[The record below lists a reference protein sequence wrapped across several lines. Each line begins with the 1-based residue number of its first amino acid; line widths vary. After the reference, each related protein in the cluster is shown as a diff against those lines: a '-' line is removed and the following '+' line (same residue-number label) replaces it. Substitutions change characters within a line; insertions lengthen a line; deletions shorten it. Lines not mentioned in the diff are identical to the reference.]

1 MSEPGSEVRKVF
13 LQVEGYDVGRLED
26 ERERHWALEQKDQA
40 APILGWQIVADRV
53 VATLRRPFGAAL
65 PDCAARLSPS
75 GKASALEWL
84 LELEKS
90 VPGAFL
96 HLAPQAVFLAEDG
109 ERLVALAPVLGWHN
123 PRSRR
128 QPLECALGWWGVLS
142 ASANGAAMERE
153 LVAVESFE
161 ALKIVLVSSGEMSA
175 DAISQ
180 KVTDAQQVELWTRQ
194 AAAAE
199 VTEPHAAVRLLHR
212 ALLRLPS
219 RELWH
224 RTARAAAGVS
234 DAGVLATGWEVAKG
248 APGVTGSDV
257 APYAAWLALHAQNP
271 DRAAELAR
279 AAISEG
285 VEVRLNHR
293 ALLLALHGA
302 RRGNELLATL
312 CDYLRGWEDEDAL
325 ALLVR
330 LAERLHRDDAADPI
344 LLGYRHSVSR
354 PEILLARAC
363 ALARAGSPARG
374 LADLVAAARADPG
387 LSESLIGELV
397 ATADGLTRRVHPQD
411 FIDRMIQFTRQLHAD
426 LPRSG
431 IARLAFAEWLLAG
444 NLMDD
449 AERLAAAASPG
460 ARASNVLCRI
470 LFHRGDLRGALKH
483 GRTALSNP
491 IYVADRDL
499 VLMLVEAC
507 RCERDAAALPWL
519 RGPAG
524 SFPEGLAAFRVAEKE
539 IDDEQ

>member
-1 MSEPGSEVRKVF
+1 MSEPGSEVRREF
-13 LQVEGYDVGRLED
+13 LQDDGYDVGRLED
-26 ERERHWALEQKDQA
+26 ERERHWALEQRDQA
-40 APILGWQIVADRV
+40 APILGWQNFGVRV

-65 PDCAARLSPS
+65 PDCAARLTPA

-84 LELEKS
+84 VDFEKS

-96 HLAPQAVFLAEDG
+96 HLDPQAVFLAEDG

-128 QPLECALGWWGVLS
+128 RPLECAFGWWDVLS

-153 LVAVESFE
+153 LVAVESFD
-161 ALKIVLVSSGEMSA
+161 ALKIVLVGSGEMSA

-180 KVTDAQQVELWTRQ
+180 KITDAQQVELWTRQ
-194 AAAAE
+194 AAAAGA
-199 VTEPHAAVRLLHR
+199 TEPHAAVRLLHR
-212 ALLRLPS
+212 ALMRLPS

-234 DAGVLATGWEVAKG
+234 DASVLATGWEVAKG

-257 APYAAWLALHAQNP
+257 KPFEAWLALHAQDP

-279 AAISEG
+279 AAIAEG

-302 RRGNELLATL
+302 RRGDELLAAL
-312 CDYLRGWEDEDAL
+312 CDYLCSWEDEDAL

-330 LAERLHRDDAADPI
+330 LAERLHRDDVTDPV

-374 LADLVAAARADPG
+374 LADLVAAARADTG
-387 LSESLIGELV
+387 ISEHMINELV
-397 ATADGLTRRVHPQD
+397 ATANRLTRRVHPHD
-411 FIDRMIQFTRQLHAD
+411 FVDRMIQFTRQLHAD
-426 LPRSG
+426 RPRSEL
-431 IARLAFAEWLLAG
+431 ARLAFAEWMLVG
-444 NLMDD
+444 NLTDD

-470 LFHRGDLRGALKH
+470 LFHRGDLRGALQH
-483 GRTALSNP
+483 GRTALASP
-491 IYVADRDL
+491 IYEADHGL

-507 RCERDAAALPWL
+507 RCERDAAALAWL
-519 RGPAG
+519 RGPAC
-524 SFPEGLAAFRVAEKE
+524 SFPEGLAAFRATEKE
-539 IDDEQ
+539 IGDEQ